1 MVRPQARRRSDR
13 RRRIRLRPTS
23 HLRGACRSSRASFHD
38 KSMIAIWLQDAGYR
52 TGLIGKYLNESREA
66 ALAGYEPPGWDRWVS
81 FAIGNAKS
89 D

>member
-1 MVRPQARRRSDR
+1 
-13 RRRIRLRPTS
+13 
-23 HLRGACRSSRASFHD
+23 
-38 KSMIAIWLQDAGYR
+38 MIAIWLQDAGYR